1 MTILSKLI
9 NHRPSRMMSPGLVWS
24 RMFRWD
30 AKPDNVQAHSF
41 GSGLKAPA
49 HWSYVILTGMFIGM
63 TLDWKMIR
71 EKVGIRIPN
80 IWVQDTIEYFTGGE
94 KRPQGNAVPSSLAA
108 DVYDKYGPEGVDA
121 MVKAWENQTDKTSQ
135 PDMNAIHAV
144 MMAQAAARYKDDV
157 KEDAAALGLE
167 KDKDTIDM
175 IDTKAGSVKEILTNK
190 LSVKAEEA
198 VADAQDTEN
207 KEKIGFR
214 DRKIIEYENRIRQ
227 YSAPD
232 KESFHKS

>member
-1 MTILSKLI
+1 
-9 NHRPSRMMSPGLVWS
+9 
-24 RMFRWD
+24 MFRWD

-49 HWSYVILTGMFIGM
+49 HWSYVILTGLFMGM
-63 TLDWKMIR
+63 VVDWKMIR
-71 EKVGIRIPN
+71 EKFGVRIPN
-80 IWVQDTIEYFTGGE
+80 VWVHDALEYFTGAE
-94 KRPQGNAVPSSLAA
+94 KRPQGEEVPSSLAA

-121 MVKAWENQTDKTSQ
+121 MVKAWESQTDKSQQ

-167 KDKDTIDM
+167 KDKDTVEM
-175 IDTKAGSVKEILTNK
+175 IDRKTGSVKDILANK
-190 LSVKAEEA
+190 LSVNAEEA
-198 VADAQDTEN
+198 VAEAQETEN

-232 KESFHKS
+232 KESFLNT